1 MEFYYADPAG
11 QAVGPVSQQ
20 HLEALLENGTLNAES
35 LVAIVGETEWKPL
48 GTLFQIDRL
57 TVEAEPAAQP
67 AYAPAPIAPIYQAPP
82 PEYASEAVVT
92 SYPNRQRAPRPVV
105 AAGTGL
111 PSETLHV
118 FRGSIAWAYIASVYW
133 WLTALAFFGAAIFL
147 VFGGF
152 QLPRGLAGGGL
163 ALVIMALVVAVF
175 GGLFALPA
183 MQCWA
188 FGSHLSSLQSS
199 PAYLENACERQ
210 AAFFRTMGIY
220 VILMVCAFLAIIFFA
235 MFLGNS
241 VRSSREL
248 SAPDPFSQRGIP

>member
-11 QAVGPVSQQ
+11 QAVGPVTQQ

-48 GTLFQIDRL
+48 GTLFQIDKL
-57 TVEAEPAAQP
+57 TVEEVPAQP
-67 AYAPAPIAPIYQAPP
+67 AYAPAPYEAPQPVYAPEP
-82 PEYASEAVVT
+82 VVT
-92 SYPNRQRAPRPVV
+92 SYPKRQPAPRSVV

-210 AAFFRTMGIY
+210 AAFFRTLGIY
-220 VILMVCAFLAIIFFA
+220 VILMFCAFLAIIFFA
-235 MFLGNS
+235 MFLGSS
-241 VRSSREL
+241 VRSSRDM
-248 SAPDPFSQRGIP
+248 SAPAPFSQRSIP

>member
-1 MEFYYADPAG
+1 M
-11 QAVGPVSQQ
+11 
-20 HLEALLENGTLNAES
+20 
-35 LVAIVGETEWKPL
+35 
-48 GTLFQIDRL
+48 
-57 TVEAEPAAQP
+57 
-67 AYAPAPIAPIYQAPP
+67 
-82 PEYASEAVVT
+82 
-92 SYPNRQRAPRPVV
+92 V

-133 WLTALAFFGAAIFL
+133 WITALAFFGAAIFL

-188 FGSHLSSLQSS
+188 FGSHLSSLQNS

-220 VILMVCAFLAIIFFA
+220 VILMVCAFLALLFFA
-235 MFLGNS
+235 IMLGS
-241 VRSSREL
+241 SARSSRDRL
-248 SAPDPFSQRGIP
+248 APDPFSQRSIP